1 MFVQVADQDTPLGFC
16 VQLPTFLLQHMHIRC
31 HVARDTHAKRRYV
44 RVTHARTS
52 TGPLSASGYGEDDG
66 ISTLG
71 GRRTGPPNR
80 VTCAYK
86 ESTV

>member
-1 MFVQVADQDTPLGFC
+1 MLIEFWMLFVHTLRCRVAHDT
-16 VQLPTFLLQHMHIRC
+16 R
-31 HVARDTHAKRRYV
+31 AKRRDV
-44 RVTHARTS
+44 RVTRARTS
-52 TGPLSASGYGEDDG
+52 TGPLSASGYGGDDG
-66 ISTLG
+66 ISALG